1 MKFMKGMLVGTLI
14 SAGVVY
20 MMHDN
25 ENSKKK
31 IIKKGKIMVAFFEK
45 VC

>member
-14 SAGVVY
+14 SVGVMY
-20 MMHDN
+20 IMQDN

-31 IIKKGKIMVAFFEK
+31 MIKKGKQFARKMGML
-45 VC
+45 

>member
-31 IIKKGKIMVAFFEK
+31 MIKKGKQFARKMGML
-45 VC
+45 